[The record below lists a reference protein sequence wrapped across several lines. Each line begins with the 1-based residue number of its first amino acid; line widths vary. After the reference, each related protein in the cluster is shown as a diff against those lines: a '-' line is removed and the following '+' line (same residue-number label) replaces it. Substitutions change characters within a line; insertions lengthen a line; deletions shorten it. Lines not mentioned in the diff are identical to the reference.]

1 MTIVKYVINDATFLR
16 TTKYHDNN
24 FVEFSENLKTQV
36 NMANE
41 TRNDFE
47 TVASIFD
54 RRQFLPI
61 VTHLCP
67 TVSHTPETECKF
79 MDYSRITDIL
89 HLFLES
95 VSKFFFIAF
104 YSWTLFIIRVLGLF
118 KHRSIATYKL
128 TLMIYLLVQKVP
140 ELVSV
145 T

>member
-67 TVSHTPETECKF
+67 TVSHTPETRKLKF
-79 MDYSRITDIL
+79 SRITDIL

-104 YSWTLFIIRVLGLF
+104 YFWTLFIIRVLGLF

-140 ELVSV
+140 ESVSV

>member
-1 MTIVKYVINDATFLR
+1 MTILKYVINDATFLR

-67 TVSHTPETECKF
+67 TVSHS
-79 MDYSRITDIL
+79 M
-89 HLFLES
+89 HLKSSFQ
-95 VSKFFFIAF
+95 
-104 YSWTLFIIRVLGLF
+104 LF
-118 KHRSIATYKL
+118 
-128 TLMIYLLVQKVP
+128 
-140 ELVSV
+140 
-145 T
+145 

>member
-1 MTIVKYVINDATFLR
+1 MTNVKYVINDATFLR

-67 TVSHTPETECKF
+67 TVSHTPETGCKF
-79 MDYSRITDIL
+79 KSFRITDIL

-104 YSWTLFIIRVLGLF
+104 YFWTLFIIRVLELF
-118 KHRSIATYKL
+118 KRRFIATYKL